1 MSVQKVENTRKKK
14 GEMDFFVYQWSVEE
28 DNDSTLIRAYGITQD
43 NKTLYVRIDDFTP
56 YCYIELP
63 SEMEWTESRIEL
75 VSNRLSTLN
84 QKLFQPVKRQFVYRR
99 KLYYAWKNKQNKH
112 SIHTNQSNQTVEKDK
127 IETTPKYT
135 DRQFPFLFFAF
146 RSTAALQTFTYSMK
160 KDIEIPGL
168 GVMKFSLHENERG
181 VSPVLKLQ
189 ASKKLPSAGMI
200 RVEGISIPEYER
212 ESNCD
217 YEISCSYENLFALES
232 SDILEP
238 RVISFDIEAN
248 STITSAMPDA
258 SRPND
263 KVFQI
268 GFASLVQKKRR
279 KYLFSLGNPDH
290 SIVGQEVELRTFKT
304 EADLLVAL
312 TEFIREEKFNVVI
325 GYNILGWDFQYMI
338 SRAKYTKCFTEFSL
352 MGKLQGKSAK
362 EVAPQFE
369 SKAFNAQKLVYLDAE
384 GILFLDLLPI
394 IKRSGEKL
402 TNHRLSTVL
411 EYFNLPSKDPL
422 TARDIFRCYREFTP
436 SSLGEV
442 GKYCVQDAYATLL
455 LYEKMQTWFGL
466 CEMAK
471 TAHVPIFSLF
481 SQGTQ
486 IQMFSQVMEY
496 CMYNNYVIISNGYTI
511 KEGDDYMGAIVL
523 TPVPGKYKKVISFDF
538 ASLYPSIMMSHNI
551 DYSTLVPEGEM
562 YLVDTYDTEEYLSHW
577 HHFPCFTKVSYIDM
591 FNPQNNREEWSSVRN
606 RSELQTRVETMK
618 EKYPFTLVGIFK
630 DRSEIPDEDCHV
642 FCWAD
647 HSNCKHDENRR
658 RLKNG
663 EFSKSKAMKVICG
676 QRYYRFMKAEA
687 GGKGVVP
694 ILLESLISRRRDT
707 RAQIKK
713 NTLEMRTHLIK
724 LVSAVKRDND
734 NFKNVEE
741 FLEEFEKREKDLF
754 CDLERVECQ
763 LKVEECLEIISR
775 IESLET
781 SNHILDKRQAS
792 YKVCANSMYGAMGVK
807 KGYLPLLPGASSI
820 TYKGRRSIEFIST
833 YIPEKYGGVTV
844 YGDSVTGDTP
854 IMIRYSNG
862 TIDIRPI
869 EDLGIN
875 WEKTY
880 RSDDSIEK
888 EHSSCGNV
896 EVWVDGK
903 WSKVRRVIRH
913 ETDKKI
919 YRVLTNT
926 GCVDVTEDHSL
937 LTYNGVE
944 IKPSDV
950 KLNTRLLHSF
960 PHVFE
965 EFVFLSKDEY
975 IEEGDSIKLKSG
987 NRHESSNKLLQ
998 SSEFKDQ
1005 LEDEAFVWGLFM
1017 AEGSCETYYC
1027 DSGNK
1032 HKWAIYNEDYKLLE
1046 RCQNILT
1053 EREGYEFKIL
1063 NPIDGGTVY
1072 KLVPIGCTKHM
1083 VIKYRTLFYHGKEQ
1097 KYSDVDGDKSYK
1109 VVPYIIF
1116 NSSREIQKKFFEG
1129 LYTGIGEKNESGNF
1143 TFKCKGKIGS
1153 QGIFYLARA
1162 LGYKYISV
1170 DNVVSENKEESYT
1183 ITGSIERYNKTDD
1196 EVKNIHIFKK
1206 NYNRLVYDL
1215 ETEEGAFHAGV
1226 GCLIVKNTDSSHIY
1240 FPHLKNNEEAVE
1252 LAERIV
1258 DEIQQFFPKPMKLEF
1273 EKIYEKYIILTKK
1286 RYMTRVAN
1294 KKGEI
1299 IEFIK
1304 KGVMLSRRDNCEF
1317 ARKMYLKASESLLD
1331 DVSESTILTDI
1342 VDGINTLFQRSFGF
1356 KSFVITKAMARAEY
1370 KNKTLPAHVQ
1380 LAYKM
1385 RTRGIEVPV
1394 GARVEYIFTT
1404 RCIGEKNFAQGDK
1417 VEDLDYF
1424 SQWRQFLRVDYLYYL
1439 EKQLIKPLDE
1449 LLFVGLGVKNFVN
1462 TQYNLRMCKWE
1473 TLEKIK
1479 DIFSPDIRFEDENC
1493 LNDEKIATK
1502 KVKGYP
1508 KTSVKNLK
1516 NVVKRKRLPKRAEII
1531 LDSDSG
1537 SESD

>member
-1 MSVQKVENTRKKK
+1 MSVRRVENIKKSN

-28 DNDSTLIRAYGITQD
+28 DNDSTLIRSYGITRD
-43 NKTLYVRIDDFTP
+43 NKTVYVRIDDFTP

-63 SEMEWTESRIEL
+63 SEMDWTESRIDL

-99 KLYYAWKNKQNKH
+99 KLYYAWKNKRDQRD
-112 SIHTNQSNQTVEKDK
+112 QRDQRVENDK
-127 IETTPKYT
+127 IVKTPKYT

-146 RSTAALQTFTYSMK
+146 RSTAALQSFSYSMK

-200 RVEGISIPEYER
+200 RVKGISIPEYER
-212 ESNCD
+212 ESNCE
-217 YEISCSYENLFALES
+217 YEISCSYENLYPLES

-268 GFASLVQKKRR
+268 GFASLLQKKRR

-290 SIVGQEVELRTFKT
+290 NIVGQEVELRTFKT

-312 TEFIREEKFNVVI
+312 TDFIREEKFNVVI

-466 CEMAK
+466 CEMSK

-511 KEGDDYMGAIVL
+511 KEGDEYMGAIVL

-591 FNPQNNREEWSSVRN
+591 FNPQNNREEWSNVRN

-618 EKYPFTLVGIFK
+618 EKYPHTLVCIFK
-630 DRSEIPDEDCHV
+630 DKSEIPDEDCHV

-713 NTLEMRTHLIK
+713 NTTEMRTLVTK
-724 LVSAVKRDND
+724 LVGAVNGTSED
-734 NFKNVEE
+734 FKNIKD

-754 CDLERVECQ
+754 CDLE
-763 LKVEECLEIISR
+763 KVETQIKVDECLEIISR

-844 YGDSVTGDTP
+844 YGD
-854 IMIRYSNG
+854 
-862 TIDIRPI
+862 
-869 EDLGIN
+869 
-875 WEKTY
+875 
-880 RSDDSIEK
+880 
-888 EHSSCGNV
+888 
-896 EVWVDGK
+896 
-903 WSKVRRVIRH
+903 
-913 ETDKKI
+913 
-919 YRVLTNT
+919 
-926 GCVDVTEDHSL
+926 
-937 LTYNGVE
+937 
-944 IKPSDV
+944 
-950 KLNTRLLHSF
+950 
-960 PHVFE
+960 
-965 EFVFLSKDEY
+965 
-975 IEEGDSIKLKSG
+975 
-987 NRHESSNKLLQ
+987 
-998 SSEFKDQ
+998 
-1005 LEDEAFVWGLFM
+1005 
-1017 AEGSCETYYC
+1017 
-1027 DSGNK
+1027 
-1032 HKWAIYNEDYKLLE
+1032 
-1046 RCQNILT
+1046 
-1053 EREGYEFKIL
+1053 
-1063 NPIDGGTVY
+1063 
-1072 KLVPIGCTKHM
+1072 
-1083 VIKYRTLFYHGKEQ
+1083 
-1097 KYSDVDGDKSYK
+1097 
-1109 VVPYIIF
+1109 
-1116 NSSREIQKKFFEG
+1116 
-1129 LYTGIGEKNESGNF
+1129 
-1143 TFKCKGKIGS
+1143 
-1153 QGIFYLARA
+1153 
-1162 LGYKYISV
+1162 
-1170 DNVVSENKEESYT
+1170 
-1183 ITGSIERYNKTDD
+1183 
-1196 EVKNIHIFKK
+1196 
-1206 NYNRLVYDL
+1206 
-1215 ETEEGAFHAGV
+1215 
-1226 GCLIVKNTDSSHIY
+1226 TDSSHIY

-1331 DVSESTILTDI
+1331 DVPESTILTDV

-1385 RTRGIEVPV
+1385 RARGIEVPV

-1479 DIFSPDIRFEDENC
+1479 SIFSPDITFEDEHC
-1493 LNDEKIATK
+1493 LNHEKTEMKTI
-1502 KVKGYP
+1502 KGYP
-1508 KTSVKNLK
+1508 KPSVKNLK

-1531 LDSDSG
+1531 LDSDSD
-1537 SESD
+1537 SDS